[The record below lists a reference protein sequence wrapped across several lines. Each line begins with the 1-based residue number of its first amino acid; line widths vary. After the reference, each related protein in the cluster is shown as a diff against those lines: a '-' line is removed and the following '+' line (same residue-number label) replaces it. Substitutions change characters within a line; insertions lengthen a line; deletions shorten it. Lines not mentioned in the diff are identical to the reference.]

1 MYLKYITKFS
11 IMPKIC
17 LNMIVKNES
26 KIIKRL
32 LETVLPLID
41 TYCICDTGS
50 TDNTIDIIQSFFV
63 DVNMAGKIVKEPFQ
77 NFEYNRNYALKE
89 CYGMKNAD
97 YILLLDADMTLCI
110 PNTNSIYDF
119 KKSMCKDAYY
129 LLQGNSNIQYQN
141 LRIVKNT
148 GKFSYWGVTHEYI
161 QTPDNTTIYR
171 IPKVLM
177 YINDIGDGGAKADKF
192 IRDIRLLKDGL
203 VQNPDNDRYTFYL
216 ANSYKDSHQYE
227 NAIETYKKRIELKGW
242 IQEVWYSY
250 YCIGLCYK
258 VLNEMEKAIFYW
270 LEGYNRLPERIEN
283 LYEIIHYYRNNQNY
297 VLVDV
302 FYNMAIKSRNSINE
316 ENQLFLIKDVY
327 DYKIDYE
334 FSITGF
340 YSNQQ
345 NIDMIKVFMRVL
357 NCPLDNNIRNNV
369 LSNYKFYTK
378 TLSDMKQPETENVKT
393 IRDVSCMK
401 EHIHMFS
408 STPSICYNE
417 NNEKIYINTRLVNY
431 KYVNGEIINNKNDKI
446 ITKNIISVFDIT
458 KESWIKESEFELE
471 YNTKYDCIYVG
482 LEDIRLLSNSMGVC
496 FNANRGISYGKI
508 MIETGSIDLN
518 SHKTASSLV
527 TKDKSQAVEKN
538 WVMFN
543 TILERVKVIYKWYPL
558 TIGEYIENEDDINN
572 MFFTTNT
579 IQTPRIFK
587 LLRGSTNGVT
597 INNEIWFITHLVSH
611 EQKRYYYHMF
621 VVLDVETFNVK
632 RYSIPFTFEKQH
644 IEYTLGF
651 VFDKKTDIFLIGYS
665 TMDRTTNYME
675 VSKVNIDKL
684 FL

>member
-1 MYLKYITKFS
+1 
-11 IMPKIC
+11 MPKIC

-50 TDNTIDIIQSFFV
+50 TDNTIDTIQTFF
-63 DVNMAGKIVKEPFQ
+63 DNVNMTGKIVKESFH

-89 CYGMKNAD
+89 CYGMENAD
-97 YILLLDADMTLCI
+97 YILFLDADMTLHI
-110 PNTNSIYDF
+110 NNNDSIYDF
-119 KKSMCKDAYY
+119 KNSMDKDAYY
-129 LLQGNSNIQYQN
+129 LLQGNSKIQYQN
-141 LRIVKNT
+141 LRIIKNT

-161 QTPDNTTIYR
+161 KTPYNTTIYR
-171 IPKVLM
+171 IPKKLM
-177 YINDIGDGGAKADKF
+177 FINDIGDGGAKADKF
-192 IRDIRLLKDGL
+192 IRDIKLLKEGL
-203 VQNPDNDRYTFYL
+203 EKHQNNDRYTFYL

-227 NAIETYKKRIELKGW
+227 NAINTYKKRIELKGW

-258 VLNEMEKAIFYW
+258 AMNEMEKAIFYW
-270 LEGYNRLPERIEN
+270 LEGYNHLPERIEN
-283 LYEIIHYYRNNQNY
+283 LYEIIHYYRNNKNY

-316 ENQLFLIKDVY
+316 ENQLFFKKDIY

-357 NCPLDNNIRNNV
+357 NYPLENNIRNNV
-369 LSNYKFYTK
+369 LSNYKFYVK
-378 TLSDMKQPETENVKT
+378 SLSDMKQPETENVKT
-393 IRDVSCMK
+393 ILNISCLK
-401 EHIHMFS
+401 EYPNLFC
-408 STPSICYNE
+408 STPSICYSE
-417 NNEKIYINTRLVNY
+417 NNDKMYINTRFVNY
-431 KYVNGEIINNKNDKI
+431 FIDNNGSYLYKDNSGNLTKNNNI

-458 KESWIKESEFELE
+458 NTEWTKEKEFELE
-471 YNTKYDCIYVG
+471 YNTKHDCVYEG

-496 FNANRGISYGKI
+496 FNANRGISHDKI
-508 MIETGSIDLN
+508 MIETGSIDMN
-518 SHKTASSLV
+518 SHKATSSLV
-527 TKDKSQAVEKN
+527 SKETAYAVEKN
-538 WVMFN
+538 WVLFN
-543 TILERVKVIYKWYPL
+543 TTLERVKVIYKWYPL
-558 TIGEYIENEDDINN
+558 TIGEYIENEDTTTD
-572 MFFTTNT
+572 MTTSFFTTNM
-579 IQTPRIFK
+579 IQTPSIFK

-632 RYSIPFTFEKQH
+632 HYSIPFTFEKQH

-651 VFDKKTDIFLIGYS
+651 VFDKKTENFLIGYS

-675 VSKVNIDKL
+675 ISKKNVENM